1 MFMVIVHRD
10 LKGTK
15 PSGGRYK
22 QARVKRKFEKG
33 SSPVLTA
40 IGSKVVRSLKSKG
53 GGRKLKVVSSE
64 FVNAFDS
71 KSKSFVKAKLV
82 RVVDSSANRNF
93 VRGNIIT
100 KGAIVETDKGN
111 VRVTNRPG
119 QDGVVNGVLV

>member
-1 MFMVIVHRD
+1 MVIVHRD

-15 PSGGRYK
+15 PSGGRYR
-22 QARVKRKFEKG
+22 QSRVKRKFEKG
-33 SSPVLTA
+33 SLPTFTA
-40 IGSKVVRSLKSKG
+40 IGNKVVRSSRSKG

-64 FVNAFDS
+64 FVNAFDV

-82 RVVDSSANRNF
+82 RVVENAANHNF

-111 VRVTNRPG
+111 VRVTSTPG